1 MTGQTT
7 LNTVPQPTDSP
18 RVGEGIA
25 ACHHPK
31 RGIHVPA
38 ARSRTEHW
46 RDCLQKLFE
55 RDGALEVS
63 VDRSGDGN
71 TTSAPGADVAW
82 RCRILGL
89 TDSHI
94 TIEPPAAF
102 GASLRL
108 DPGVAVIGAMTIGQN
123 RWMFRTTT
131 VAAAGSATR
140 GVTLAM
146 PERVERCTRRGFF
159 RISTASLHLP
169 RVQCWP
175 LIDPTSVVAAE
186 ASNRAEITDLLA
198 GKSQPMTF
206 GPADSALSEPSLL
219 PTVGP
224 AFKASLLNVSGGGL
238 GLLVAPEDTA
248 ALSTRPYLWLRLDLR
263 PHIPAPAAVTAR
275 VAHTHID
282 STQSL
287 YAGMAFDFAHNPP
300 HREFIVDLFTRYVE
314 SLQRQQRQV
323 VRAAA

>member
-1 MTGQTT
+1 M
-7 LNTVPQPTDSP
+7 
-18 RVGEGIA
+18 
-25 ACHHPK
+25 
-31 RGIHVPA
+31 PA
-38 ARSRTEHW
+38 SRSRTEHW
-46 RDCLQKLFE
+46 RDCLQRLFE
-55 RDGALEVS
+55 RDGALEIS

-82 RCRILGL
+82 RCRLLAL
-89 TDSHI
+89 TDTHI

-108 DPGVAVIGAMTIGQN
+108 EPGVAVIGAMTIGQN

-131 VAAAGSATR
+131 ITSPAGAPR

-186 ASNRAEITDLLA
+186 AANRAEITDLLA

-206 GPADSALSEPSLL
+206 GPAESTLAEPALL
-219 PTVGP
+219 PNVGP

-238 GLLVAPEDTA
+238 GLLVAPDDAA
-248 ALSTRPYLWLRLDLR
+248 ALGTRPYLWLRLDLR

-314 SLQRQQRQV
+314 ALQRQQRQV
-323 VRAAA
+323 LRAAA